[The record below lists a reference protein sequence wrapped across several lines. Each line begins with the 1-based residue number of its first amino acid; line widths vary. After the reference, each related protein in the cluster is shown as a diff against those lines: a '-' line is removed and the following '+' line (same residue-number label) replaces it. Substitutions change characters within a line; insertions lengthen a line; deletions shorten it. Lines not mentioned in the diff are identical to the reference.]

1 MTVNELLAWCQA
13 QEKKDEEVM
22 VRKGPVVGF
31 GYLDEDELQLDDEN
45 AVDGIHP
52 WLK

>member
-1 MTVNELLAWCQA
+1 MTVKELLSWCQA
-13 QEKKDEEVM
+13 QADQEGEVM
-22 VRKGPVVGF
+22 VHRGPVVGF
-31 GYLDEDELQLDDEN
+31 GYLDVNEIQVDDDN